1 MKKKRKK
8 SKKYEYTLEN
18 YLQKLA
24 ELRMGDAHPE
34 GVQIGY
40 GTGRL
45 INSIPSTDGLEA
57 IPDDWLDTIAY
68 IKQLRGT
75 V

>member
-24 ELRMGDAHPE
+24 ELRMGETHPE
-34 GVQIGY
+34 GVPECY
-40 GTGRL
+40 TGRL
-45 INSIPSTDGLEA
+45 IDSIPSTDGLA
-57 IPDDWLDTIAY
+57 ATQDDWLDTMLF